1 MSPRR
6 AVQHPPLRNRTKSPV
21 MGAAGRRG
29 QGQPTFYTTPGSP
42 SPPIRPFPL
51 LSVNLSTGIHF
62 PIFPSKI
69 WQEKLR
75 HKHWAPHQEDTER
88 DNGEKII
95 GLLRRGS
102 AGACAET
109 RDCPKGDPTG
119 SENPQGNFACG
130 FWGIGVI
137 LQSSSQ
143 RALWEVAVME
153 EQPVLKQPMGL
164 KKQLGFCRPS
174 KGGQSQ
180 EHNRLFSITAA
191 GLLKILL
198 LLDVLPRL
206 ILLCERAPLSK
217 AER

>member
-1 MSPRR
+1 
-6 AVQHPPLRNRTKSPV
+6 

-29 QGQPTFYTTPGSP
+29 QGQPTSYTTPGSP

-51 LSVNLSTGIHF
+51 LSVKLSTEIHF
-62 PIFPSKI
+62 PIKI

-75 HKHWAPHQEDTER
+75 HKHWAPHQGDTER
-88 DNGEKII
+88 DNREKII
-95 GLLRRGS
+95 RLLRRGS
-102 AGACAET
+102 AGARAET
-109 RDCPKGDPTG
+109 RDCPKRDPTG

-130 FWGIGVI
+130 FCGIGVI

-143 RALWEVAVME
+143 RALWEVAVVE
-153 EQPVLKQPMGL
+153 EQPILKQPMGL

-174 KGGQSQ
+174 KGRQSQ